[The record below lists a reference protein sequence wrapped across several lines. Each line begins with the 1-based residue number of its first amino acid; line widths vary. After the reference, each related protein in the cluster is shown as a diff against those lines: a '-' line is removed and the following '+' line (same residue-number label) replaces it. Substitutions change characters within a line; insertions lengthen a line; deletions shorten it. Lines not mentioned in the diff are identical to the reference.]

1 MGTERAATILVV
13 DDDRAIADTVCDGLA
28 VAGHRTLRAATGAEA
43 LEVLRTRRPDLVI
56 LDVTMPHV
64 DGWTVLETMR
74 RRGSTMPVIMLTAR
88 HEREDVVRGL
98 RLGADDYVPKPF
110 GLEELLLRI
119 GAVLR
124 RAAPAPDAARV
135 LECGA
140 LRLDL
145 DAVRVTQR
153 GADVTL
159 SPTEYRLLEELMR
172 RCEHVVSKADL
183 LERVWG
189 YDADS
194 QSTVVETY
202 VSYLRRKLTV
212 DGESPIVT
220 VRGFGVKVVALQ

>member
-1 MGTERAATILVV
+1 MILVV
-13 DDDRAIADTVCDGLA
+13 DDDAAVRDTVVDGLTI
-28 VAGHRTLRAATGAEA
+28 AGYRTLQAVDGATA
-43 LEVLRTRRPDLVI
+43 LDAIVRERPDLVI
-56 LDVTMPHV
+56 LDRTMPHV
-64 DGWTVLETMR
+64 DGMAVLAR
-74 RRGSTMPVIMLTAR
+74 LRAAGNRVPVIVLTAR
-88 HEREDVVRGL
+88 HDQEDRVAGL
-98 RLGADDYVPKPF
+98 REGADDYVGKPF
-110 GLEELLLRI
+110 GLEELLLRV

-124 RAAPAPDAARV
+124 RAAPPTDATRV

-145 DAVRVTQR
+145 DAVTVTQR
-153 GADVTL
+153 GADVAL

-172 RCEHVVSKADL
+172 HREHVVSKADL

-194 QSTVVETY
+194 ESTVVETY

-220 VRGFGVKVVALQ
+220 VRGFGVKVVALP